1 MVDIIQTFFSYIG
14 LTFFVCGLI
23 FCFLANTF
31 RFGVF
36 CTVIGNIFFCS
47 AIIFPKQIIFFINEY
62 NLNELFTLVNT
73 EMLKEKAII
82 TGLIFIA
89 LSWALRWIKH
99 LIVDGLLIFI
109 FPTYFQ
115 PTIKNKKMDKNPK

>member
-36 CTVIGNIFFCS
+36 CTVIV
-47 AIIFPKQIIFFINEY
+47 
-62 NLNELFTLVNT
+62 NELFTLVNT

-115 PTIKNKKMDKNPK
+115 PTIKNKKNG